1 MGGRDDRFLAGD
13 FVLAACVTEKLT
25 ASGADPIFAVS
36 ISTRAAVGVNG
47 GMVLHGVGMVEFGNA
62 SRFRMSV
69 VPLAGSRFAPLRL
82 LRGGGRDDPITPLVA
97 GGGDPLR
104 FRIVA
109 LSAGKSIYAI
119 FRAGGL
125 SGHYAIVPFV
135 PQCWQGRLRGE
146 HRIAHRAVL
155 SLGQTGLRT
164 GGGNGGINDPLVPR
178 GRDGLRFPRDF
189 RIAHHAANHF
199 FMAAVR
205 RTGRGDIVF
214 NRRRT
219 AGVPRGR
226 DHRLIGFRVT
236 TGTVSAFT
244 AVFGAGGELVLG
256 KVRSIGM
263 PQLVCG
269 DHIFLRLRGKG
280 RVLKACRVSG

>member
-1 MGGRDDRFLAGD
+1 MA
-13 FVLAACVTEKLT
+13 K
-25 ASGADPIFAVS
+25 
-36 ISTRAAVGVNG
+36 
-47 GMVLHGVGMVEFGNA
+47 
-62 SRFRMSV
+62 
-69 VPLAGSRFAPLRL
+69 
-82 LRGGGRDDPITPLVA
+82 
-97 GGGDPLR
+97 GGDRLR

-109 LSAGKSIYAI
+109 LSAGKSLYA
-119 FRAGGL
+119 FSCAGGL
-125 SGHYAIVPFV
+125 SGHYALVPLV
-135 PQCWQGRLRGE
+135 LQCWHGILLDE
-146 HRIAHRAVL
+146 HGFAHRAVL

-205 RTGRGDIVF
+205 RTGRGDLVF

-219 AGVPRGR
+219 AGVPHGR
-226 DHRLIGFRVT
+226 DLRHIGFCAT
-236 TGTVSAFT
+236 AGTVSAFT